1 MKFWKKEF
9 IRIYSDNFVNQKE
22 ELLNLNPQSLFD
34 LSYDKFEE
42 IKEDEIIKSLIQGA
56 NPKDLDIAKLPKG
69 FTLI

>member
-42 IKEDEIIKSLIQGA
+42 IIEDEIIKSLIQGA

-69 FTLI
+69 FTLT

>member
-69 FTLI
+69 FTLT